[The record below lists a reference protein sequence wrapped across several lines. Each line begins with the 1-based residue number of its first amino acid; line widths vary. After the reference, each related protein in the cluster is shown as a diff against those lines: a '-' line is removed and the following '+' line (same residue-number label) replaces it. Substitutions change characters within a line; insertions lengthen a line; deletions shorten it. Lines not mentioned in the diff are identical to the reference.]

1 MKIIGLKLS
10 TFIYRGSKAN
20 PFIRIVKVEYT
31 N

>member
-1 MKIIGLKLS
+1 MKTISLKLS

-20 PFIRIVKVEYT
+20 PSIRIAEVEYT